1 MLIRALSATVLSG
14 ALLLTG
20 ACGGSS
26 DLDTAIVSTSEV
38 ARSVESGAVL
48 IDVRSPEE
56 FAAGALDGA
65 LNIDVNGAEFEDRIS
80 ELDRDAA
87 YVIYCRSGS
96 RAATAIDQMADLGF
110 TDVVN
115 GGAYDALAAEG
126 IPTS

>member
-1 MLIRALSATVLSG
+1 M
-14 ALLLTG
+14 
-20 ACGGSS
+20 
-26 DLDTAIVSTSEV
+26 STSEV

-80 ELDRDAA
+80 ELDREAA
-87 YVIYCRSGS
+87 YVVYCRSGS